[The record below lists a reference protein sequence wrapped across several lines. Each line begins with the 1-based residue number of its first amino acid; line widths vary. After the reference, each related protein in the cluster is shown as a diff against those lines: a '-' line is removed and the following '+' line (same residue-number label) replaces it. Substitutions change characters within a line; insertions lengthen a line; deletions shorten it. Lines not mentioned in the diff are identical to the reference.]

1 MIDNITEAL
10 KLIKVI
16 SKQFNIVCND
26 GSKPNRNEEITKME
40 DSLSKLNTH
49 LISIK
54 TDCIELTKVNT
65 KLEKQLSEY
74 TDWEKKKAH
83 YELYEMARG
92 VFVYRKKTNSQEIEK
107 FIYYC
112 PKCMDK
118 QKESLISKQDP
129 NKFEYKCV
137 NCSWK
142 AKEDP
147 PSPIM
152 LAGPSL

>member
-40 DSLSKLNTH
+40 DSLSELNTH

-92 VFVYRKKTNSQEIEK
+92 VFVSQMHGQTKRISYK
-107 FIYYC
+107 QAR
-112 PKCMDK
+112 PK
-118 QKESLISKQDP
+118 
-129 NKFEYKCV
+129 
-137 NCSWK
+137 
-142 AKEDP
+142 
-147 PSPIM
+147 
-152 LAGPSL
+152 

>member
-40 DSLSKLNTH
+40 DSLSELNTH

-74 TDWEKKKAH
+74 TDWEKKKLTMSCMKWLVVF
-83 YELYEMARG
+83 LY
-92 VFVYRKKTNSQEIEK
+92 IEK
-107 FIYYC
+107 RQI
-112 PKCMDK
+112 
-118 QKESLISKQDP
+118 
-129 NKFEYKCV
+129 
-137 NCSWK
+137 
-142 AKEDP
+142 AKK
-147 PSPIM
+147 
-152 LAGPSL
+152 